1 MVVTFNNNR
10 YTKSFQIYTS
20 LDEDIGSFSKIYIK
34 RISPLSKI
42 RSFVLIPED
51 EYADLVAN
59 QKQVI
64 NVSNDSN
71 MIIVYKSKFGWR
83 VVANEEFIK
92 HIDSLKD
99 FGTISVYKNDKERSR
114 YIADNILA
122 YVILDAEEQ
131 NMVIRWEVK

>member
-1 MVVTFNNNR
+1 M
-10 YTKSFQIYTS
+10 
-20 LDEDIGSFSKIYIK
+20 
-34 RISPLSKI
+34 
-42 RSFVLIPED
+42 
-51 EYADLVAN
+51 
-59 QKQVI
+59 
-64 NVSNDSN
+64 SNDSN

-131 NMVIRWEVK
+131 NMFIRWEVK

>member
-59 QKQVI
+59 QK
-64 NVSNDSN
+64 
-71 MIIVYKSKFGWR
+71 
-83 VVANEEFIK
+83 
-92 HIDSLKD
+92 
-99 FGTISVYKNDKERSR
+99 
-114 YIADNILA
+114 
-122 YVILDAEEQ
+122 
-131 NMVIRWEVK
+131 